1 MKGYSCKFYLCG
13 DILEKLKEGQLRFLS
28 IFLVGGDR
36 FVLSGPKYHITV
48 PRNNSKTFL
57 IQTQG
62 SWTWIKWELMCDT
75 CMYISFI
82 GQLVVLCTKN
92 NNFHQKLLYIF
103 CSLKIIINICKYYH
117 LQIHVLCITQVPT

>member
-62 SWTWIKWELMCDT
+62 SWTWIKLRADVWH
-75 CMYISFI
+75 MYVYI
-82 GQLVVLCTKN
+82 
-92 NNFHQKLLYIF
+92 FHRTSSSIVYNEPQFSSETAYIF

>member
-13 DILEKLKEGQLRFLS
+13 DILEKLKEGQLRFRS

-57 IQTQG
+57 IQTQW

-82 GQLVVLCTKN
+82 GQVVVLCTTN
-92 NNFHQKLLYIF
+92 HNSHQKLLYIF